1 MIKVEVN
8 KKNIS
13 IVGHAN
19 FSVYGKD
26 IVCAAASSV
35 VITSIEALAS
45 FDKDSVDIIQN
56 KDKLEIKI
64 NKEDNITK
72 TLIKNMLNCLT
83 ELEKKYPK
91 NIKIT
96 NKEE

>member
-8 KKNIS
+8 KKSIS
-13 IVGHAN
+13 IIGHAN
-19 FSVYGKD
+19 FSAYGKD

-45 FDKDSVDIIQN
+45 FDKDSVDVIQN
-56 KDKLEIKI
+56 KDKLEINI
-64 NKEDNITK
+64 NKEDNITN
-72 TLIKNMLNCLT
+72 TLVNNMLNCLN
-83 ELEKKYPK
+83 ELAKKYPK

>member
-72 TLIKNMLNCLT
+72 TLIQNMLNCLT

>member
-8 KKNIS
+8 KKSIS
-13 IVGHAN
+13 IIGHAN
-19 FSVYGKD
+19 FSTYGKD

-35 VITSIEALAS
+35 VITSVEALAS
-45 FDKDSVDIIQN
+45 FDKESVDIIQN

-64 NKEDNITK
+64 NKEDNITN
-72 TLIKNMLNCLT
+72 TLIQNMLNCLT
-83 ELEKKYPK
+83 ELANKYPK

>member
-1 MIKVEVN
+1 MIKIEV
-8 KKNIS
+8 KKNNIS

-19 FSVYGKD
+19 FDEYGKD

-45 FDKDSVDIIQN
+45 FDKNSVDIIQN
-56 KDKLEIKI
+56 KDKLEIRV
-64 NKEDNITK
+64 NKNDNITNK
-72 TLIKNMLNCLT
+72 LINNMLNCLK
-83 ELEKKYPK
+83 ELEQKYPK
-91 NIKIT
+91 NIKII

>member
-8 KKNIS
+8 KKSIS
-13 IVGHAN
+13 IIGHAN
-19 FSVYGKD
+19 FSTYGKD

-45 FDKDSVDIIQN
+45 FDKESVDIIQN

-64 NKEDNITK
+64 NKEDNITN
-72 TLIKNMLNCLT
+72 TLIQNMLNCLT
-83 ELEKKYPK
+83 ELANKYPK

>member
-8 KKNIS
+8 KKSIS
-13 IVGHAN
+13 IIGHAN
-19 FSVYGKD
+19 FSDYGKD

-35 VITSIEALAS
+35 VITSVEALAS
-45 FDKDSVDIIQN
+45 FDKESVDIIQN

-64 NKEDNITK
+64 NKEDNITN
-72 TLIKNMLNCLT
+72 TLIQNMLNCLT
-83 ELEKKYPK
+83 ELANKYPK

>member
-1 MIKVEVN
+1 MIKIEV
-8 KKNIS
+8 KKNNIS

-19 FSVYGKD
+19 FDEYGKD
-26 IVCAAASSV
+26 IVCAAASSI

-45 FDKDSVDIIQN
+45 FDKNSVDIIQN

-64 NKEDNITK
+64 NKNDNITNK
-72 TLIKNMLNCLT
+72 LINNMLNCLK
-83 ELEKKYPK
+83 ELEQKYPK
-91 NIKIT
+91 NIKII

>member
-1 MIKVEVN
+1 MIKIEV
-8 KKNIS
+8 KKNNIS

-19 FSVYGKD
+19 FDEYGKD

-45 FDKDSVDIIQN
+45 FDKNSVDIIQN

-64 NKEDNITK
+64 NKNDNITNK
-72 TLIKNMLNCLT
+72 LINNMLNCLK
-83 ELEKKYPK
+83 ELEQKYQK
-91 NIKIT
+91 NIKII

>member
-1 MIKVEVN
+1 MIKIEV
-8 KKNIS
+8 KKNNIS

-19 FSVYGKD
+19 FSEYGKD
-26 IVCAAASSV
+26 IVCAATSSI

-45 FDKDSVDIIQN
+45 FDKNSVDIIQN

-64 NKEDNITK
+64 NKDDNITNK
-72 TLIKNMLNCLT
+72 LINNMLNCLK
-83 ELEKKYPK
+83 ELAKKYPK
-91 NIKIT
+91 NIKII